1 MPEFTYVARGM
12 DGKRVSGTISAATE
26 REVIASLSSK
36 SLFPINVATQATP
49 RSVAAAR
56 RGRIPDHALVNFFS
70 SLASLLRGGVPL
82 LRSLKVVQEQTP
94 NARLKSVLED
104 VIDRVEDGESVGN
117 AFARHPAI
125 FSEITVNLAKAGGEG
140 GFLEDAFDR
149 VAQFIEHRADL
160 KARTIGAL
168 IYPIILASIG
178 TIILVVLLVF
188 FVPKFGEL
196 FAELRQRGKLPF
208 ATDLLLGFSGYAQS
222 YGLYCALF
230 LAILLSFAWVQIKT
244 PNGRRALDKLKLKVP
259 VFGTI
264 IRNLSVA
271 RFCRVLG
278 TLLKNGV
285 PILKSLDISREATG
299 NRILSEA
306 IAEASEYV
314 TSGES
319 LADPLRKSG
328 HFPATVTEMIA
339 VAQESNTLDSVLI
352 NLADG
357 LEKQTMRRLDL
368 LVRMLEPLML
378 VVMAGV
384 IMVIVV
390 ALLLP
395 VLKMGEAFT

>member
-1 MPEFTYVARGM
+1 MPEFSYVARGL
-12 DGKRVSGTISAATE
+12 DGKRVTGSLSAASERDVISA
-26 REVIASLSSK
+26 LSAK
-36 SLFPINVATQATP
+36 SLFPIDVATDAP
-49 RSVAAAR
+49 RRSIVSTV
-56 RGRIPDHALVNFFS
+56 RGRVSDQALVNFFT

-82 LRSLKVVQEQTP
+82 LRSLKVVQEQTS
-94 NARLKSVLED
+94 NARLKTVLDD
-104 VIDRVEDGESVGN
+104 VIDRVEDGSSVGD
-117 AFARHPAI
+117 AFARHPRV
-125 FSEITVNLAKAGGEG
+125 FSDITVSLAQAGGEG

-149 VAQFIEHRADL
+149 VGQFIEHRADL

-178 TIILVVLLVF
+178 TVILVVLLVF

-196 FAELRQRGKLPF
+196 FSELRQRGKLPM
-208 ATDLLLGFSGYAQS
+208 ATDMLLGLSGYAQQ
-222 YGLYCALF
+222 YGLYIALF
-230 LAILLSFAWVQIKT
+230 FAILFTFLWVQMRT
-244 PNGRRALDKLKLKVP
+244 PKGQRTLDLVKLKLP
-259 VFGTI
+259 IFGTI
-264 IRNLSVA
+264 VRNLSVA

-285 PILKSLDISREATG
+285 PILKSLEISRTATG
-299 NRILSEA
+299 NCILSEA
-306 IAEASEYV
+306 ISDAAENV
-314 TSGES
+314 KSGES
-319 LADPLRKSG
+319 LASPLRKSG
-328 HFPATVTEMIA
+328 YFPATVTEMIA

-378 VVMAGV
+378 VVMASV

>member
-1 MPEFTYVARGM
+1 MPEFTYVARGF
-12 DGKRVSGTISAATE
+12 DGKRVSGSMSAASE
-26 REVIASLSSK
+26 REVISALSNK
-36 SLFPINVATQATP
+36 SLFPINVSTQAPQRTI
-49 RSVAAAR
+49 SLSS
-56 RGRIPDHALVNFFS
+56 GRVSDNAMVNFFT
-70 SLASLLRGGVPL
+70 SLAALLRGGVPL
-82 LRSLKVVQEQTP
+82 LRSLKVVQEQTS
-94 NARLKSVLED
+94 NARLKTLLED
-104 VIDRVEDGESVGN
+104 VIDRVEDGDSVGD
-117 AFARHPAI
+117 AFARHPKA
-125 FSEITVNLAKAGGEG
+125 FNEITVNLAKAGGEG

-160 KARTIGAL
+160 KSRTIGAL
-168 IYPIILASIG
+168 IYPLILASIG
-178 TIILVVLLVF
+178 TLIVIVLLVF

-196 FAELRQRGKLPF
+196 FGELRQRGKLPM
-208 ATDLLLGFSGYAQS
+208 ATDMLLGLSSFTQQ
-222 YGLYCALF
+222 YGLYFALF
-230 LAILLSFAWVQIKT
+230 FAILAAFAWVQFKT
-244 PNGRRALDKLKLKVP
+244 PAGRRTLDLMKLKLP

-285 PILKSLDISREATG
+285 PILKSLDISRDATG

-306 IAEASEYV
+306 IAQASENV
-314 TSGES
+314 KSGES
-319 LADPLRKSG
+319 LATPLRKSG

-339 VAQESNTLDSVLI
+339 VAQESNTLDSVLV

-368 LVRMLEPLML
+368 MVRMLEPLML
-378 VVMAGV
+378 VIMAGV
-384 IMVIVV
+384 IMLIVV

>member
-1 MPEFTYVARGM
+1 M
-12 DGKRVSGTISAATE
+12 
-26 REVIASLSSK
+26 
-36 SLFPINVATQATP
+36 
-49 RSVAAAR
+49 
-56 RGRIPDHALVNFFS
+56 
-70 SLASLLRGGVPL
+70 
-82 LRSLKVVQEQTP
+82 
-94 NARLKSVLED
+94 
-104 VIDRVEDGESVGN
+104 
-117 AFARHPAI
+117 
-125 FSEITVNLAKAGGEG
+125 
-140 GFLEDAFDR
+140 
-149 VAQFIEHRADL
+149 
-160 KARTIGAL
+160 
-168 IYPIILASIG
+168 
-178 TIILVVLLVF
+178 
-188 FVPKFGEL
+188 
-196 FAELRQRGKLPF
+196 
-208 ATDLLLGFSGYAQS
+208 ATDMLLGFSGFAQK
-222 YGLYCALF
+222 YGLFLGLF
-230 LAILLSFAWVQIKT
+230 FAILAAFAWVQFKT
-244 PNGRRALDKLKLKVP
+244 PAGRRTWDLLKLKLP

-306 IAEASEYV
+306 IAQAAENV

-319 LADPLRKSG
+319 LATPLRESG

-339 VAQESNTLDSVLI
+339 VAQESNTLDSVLV

-378 VVMAGV
+378 VIMAGV

>member
-1 MPEFTYVARGM
+1 MPEFTYVARGL
-12 DGKRVSGTISAATE
+12 DGKRVTGTLSATSE
-26 REVIASLSSK
+26 REVISVLGNKA
-36 SLFPINVATQATP
+36 LFPIEVATDAAPGTSATTI
-49 RSVAAAR
+49 
-56 RGRIPDHALVNFFS
+56 RGRVPDHALVNFFT

-94 NARLKSVLED
+94 NARLKTILED
-104 VIDRVEDGESVGN
+104 VIDRVEDGSSVGE
-117 AFARHPAI
+117 AFGQHPRV
-125 FSEITVNLAKAGGEG
+125 FNEITVSLARAGGEG

-160 KARTIGAL
+160 KARTVGAL

-178 TIILVVLLVF
+178 TVIMVVLLVF

-196 FAELRQRGKLPF
+196 FNELRQRGKLPW
-208 ATDLLLGFSGYAQS
+208 ATDMLLGLSGYAQQ
-222 YGLYCALF
+222 YGLYIALF
-230 LAILLSFAWVQIKT
+230 FAILGTFAWVQFRT
-244 PNGRRALDKLKLKVP
+244 PKGQRTLDLVKLRLP
-259 VFGTI
+259 VFGNI
-264 IRNLSVA
+264 IKNLSVA

-285 PILKSLDISREATG
+285 PILKSLEISRSATG
-299 NRILSEA
+299 NSILSDAISEA
-306 IAEASEYV
+306 AEHV

-319 LADPLRKSG
+319 LATPLRKSG

-339 VAQESNTLDSVLI
+339 VAQESNTLDTVLI

-368 LVRMLEPLML
+368 LVRMLEPMML
-378 VVMAGV
+378 VVMAAV

-395 VLKMGEAFT
+395 VLKMGEAFA

>member
-1 MPEFTYVARGM
+1 MPDFTYVARGL
-12 DGKRVSGTISAATE
+12 DGKRVTGSLSAATE
-26 REVIASLSSK
+26 RDVISLLGAK
-36 SLFPINVATQATP
+36 SLFPIEVATDAPQGSAIAT
-49 RSVAAAR
+49 V
-56 RGRIPDHALVNFFS
+56 RGRVGDQAMVNFFT

-82 LRSLKVVQEQTP
+82 LRSLKVVQEQTS
-94 NARLKSVLED
+94 NARLRSILDD
-104 VIDRVEDGESVGN
+104 VIERVEDGSSIGD
-117 AFARHPAI
+117 ALARHPRV
-125 FSEITVNLAKAGGEG
+125 FNEITVSLARAGGEG

-168 IYPIILASIG
+168 IYPVILATIG

-196 FAELRQRGKLPF
+196 FTELRQRGKLPF
-208 ATDLLLGFSGYAQS
+208 ATDMLLGLSGFAQQ
-222 YGLYCALF
+222 YGLFVALF
-230 LAILLSFAWVQIKT
+230 FAILFAFLWVQIKT
-244 PNGRRALDKLKLKVP
+244 PKGRRTLDLVKLKLP

-264 IRNLSVA
+264 IKNLSVA

-285 PILKSLDISREATG
+285 PILKSLEISRTATG
-299 NRILSEA
+299 NSILSDA
-306 IAEASEYV
+306 IAEAAENV
-314 TSGES
+314 TSGEA
-319 LADPLRKSG
+319 LASPLRKSG

-368 LVRMLEPLML
+368 MVRMLEPLML

>member
-1 MPEFTYVARGM
+1 MPEFTYVARGL
-12 DGKRVSGTISAATE
+12 DGKRVSGTLSAGSE
-26 REVIASLSSK
+26 REVVSMLGAK
-36 SLFPINVATQATP
+36 SLFPVEVATDQP
-49 RSVAAAR
+49 RNGQVTAS
-56 RGRIPDHALVNFFS
+56 RGRVADGALVNFFS

-82 LRSLKVVQEQTP
+82 LRSLKVVQEQNTNP
-94 NARLKSVLED
+94 RLKAILAD
-104 VIDRVEDGESVGN
+104 VIERVEDGTSIGD
-117 AFARHPAI
+117 ALARHPRV
-125 FSEITVNLAKAGGEG
+125 FNDITVSLARAGGEG

-149 VAQFIEHRADL
+149 VSQFIEHRADL

-168 IYPIILASIG
+168 IYPVILASIG

-188 FVPKFGEL
+188 FVPRFGEL
-196 FAELRQRGKLPF
+196 FSELRQRGKLPF
-208 ATDLLLGFSGYAQS
+208 ATDLLLGLSQYAQQ
-222 YGLYCALF
+222 YGLYVGLV
-230 LAILLSFAWVQIKT
+230 LAIAATFVWVQMKT
-244 PNGRRALDKLKLKVP
+244 PQGQRTVDSLKLRLP

-264 IRNLSVA
+264 VRNLSVA

-285 PILKSLDISREATG
+285 PILKSLDISRTATG
-299 NRILSEA
+299 NCILSEA
-306 IAEASEYV
+306 IAQASENV

-319 LADPLRKSG
+319 LASPLRKSG

-352 NLADG
+352 SLADG

-395 VLKMGEAFT
+395 VLKMGEAFS